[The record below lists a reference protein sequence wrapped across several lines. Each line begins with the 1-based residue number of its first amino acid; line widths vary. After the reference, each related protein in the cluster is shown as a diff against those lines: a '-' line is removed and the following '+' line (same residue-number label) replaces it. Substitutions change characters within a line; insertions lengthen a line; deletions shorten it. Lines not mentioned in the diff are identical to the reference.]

1 MGICEY
7 SGDKNIVYTTK
18 SLLDKTPGTKTTN
31 FYFST
36 EPLSKLDGDCLLIL
50 SRDYQSIKNNRFIK
64 NTSNKAIPA
73 QICKEIQSQ
82 IKENKDKPTID

>member
-7 SGDKNIVYTTK
+7 SPDKNIVYSTK
-18 SLLDKTPGTKTTN
+18 SLLDKTSSGPKTPN

-50 SRDYQSIKNNRFIK
+50 SKDYTSIKGNKFIK
-64 NTSNKAIPA
+64 GLHDKASA
-73 QICKEIQSQ
+73 AKLCK
-82 IKENKDKPTID
+82 

>member
-50 SRDYQSIKNNRFIK
+50 SKDYQSIKNNRFIK
-64 NTSNKAIPA
+64 NTSNKSAST
-73 QICKEIQSQ
+73 QIYK
-82 IKENKDKPTID
+82 